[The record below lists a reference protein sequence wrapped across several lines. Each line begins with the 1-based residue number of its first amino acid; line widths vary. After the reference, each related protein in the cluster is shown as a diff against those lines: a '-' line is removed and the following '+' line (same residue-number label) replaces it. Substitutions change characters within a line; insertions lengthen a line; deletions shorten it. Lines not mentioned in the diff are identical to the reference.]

1 MRGTCINHFEPQR
14 FDWVGS
20 GGQGRSKYVTLHG
33 PSIWQN
39 VPYFDLPLLPTQSNF
54 YGSKWLANFGLFQSF
69 PIGHGTEPVYKLAP
83 MMATAPGDDAQGQFE
98 RLQWPAPAAA
108 GRTSSSSEPLRE
120 RQPVRRPVALHL
132 SNLLLLLLTVE
143 LSASWLQWPPKW
155 LDNDQ
160 RQLAG
165 EKICQSWVFVF

>member
-1 MRGTCINHFEPQR
+1 MNFLDKDLVNISININ
-14 FDWVGS
+14 G
-20 GGQGRSKYVTLHG
+20 
-33 PSIWQN
+33 
-39 VPYFDLPLLPTQSNF
+39 PYFDPPWPLLPTQSNF

-83 MMATAPGDDAQGQFE
+83 MMATAPGDDAYGQFG

-143 LSASWLQWPPKW
+143 LSASWLQ
-155 LDNDQ
+155 
-160 RQLAG
+160 
-165 EKICQSWVFVF
+165 

>member
-1 MRGTCINHFEPQR
+1 M
-14 FDWVGS
+14 
-20 GGQGRSKYVTLHG
+20 
-33 PSIWQN
+33 
-39 VPYFDLPLLPTQSNF
+39 PYFDLPWPLLPTQSNI

-83 MMATAPGDDAQGQFE
+83 MMATAPGDDAYGQFG

-132 SNLLLLLLTVE
+132 SNLLLLVLLLSTVE
-143 LSASWLQWPPKW
+143 LSASWLQ
-155 LDNDQ
+155 
-160 RQLAG
+160 
-165 EKICQSWVFVF
+165 

>member
-1 MRGTCINHFEPQR
+1 MTQMCHILTFP
-14 FDWVGS
+14 
-20 GGQGRSKYVTLHG
+20 G
-33 PSIWQN
+33 PSCQPSQIFMVQNGWQI
-39 VPYFDLPLLPTQSNF
+39 LGL
-54 YGSKWLANFGLFQSF
+54 LFQSF
-69 PIGHGTEPVYKLAP
+69 PIGQCTEPVYKLAP

-143 LSASWLQWPPKW
+143 LSASWLQ
-155 LDNDQ
+155 
-160 RQLAG
+160 
-165 EKICQSWVFVF
+165 